1 MRAKSREFARALFFA
16 LHSSL
21 FDFEVRQMA
30 TISRRAGRV
39 SPSPTLAITA
49 KAKAMQAEGIDVV
62 NFAAGEP
69 DFDTPQHI
77 KDAAIRSLESGFTK
91 YTPTSGTPDL
101 KKAICEK
108 LARDNGLEYKPS
120 EVIVSLG
127 AKHSIYNAALA
138 VVDPG
143 DEVIIP
149 APYWVSY
156 PEIVGMAEGKP
167 VYIETDEATGF
178 TAPIEKLRAAV
189 TSKTR
194 MLILNSPSNP
204 TGGVYNR
211 KQITEIAELAVE
223 KGFYVLSDEVYEKII
238 YDGNEHVSIASLGDQ
253 IKKLT
258 ITING
263 FSKAFS
269 MTGWR
274 LGYAAATQDIVGAM
288 EAIQSHSASNL
299 VSFTQPAAVAALNGR
314 QDVVDTMVAEFDK
327 RRGYIVGRLNA
338 IDGISCS
345 MPGGA
350 FYVFPNVGSLYGK
363 PFDGKKIANSDD
375 FADYLLAE
383 ARAAVVAGSGFGA
396 DNYVRLSYAT
406 SMANIEKGLD
416 RIAEAVGKLV

>member
-1 MRAKSREFARALFFA
+1 
-16 LHSSL
+16 
-21 FDFEVRQMA
+21 MA
-30 TISRRAGRV
+30 VISRKAANV

-62 NFAAGEP
+62 NFGAGEP
-69 DFDTPQHI
+69 DFDTPQFV
-77 KDAAIRSLESGFTK
+77 KDAAVKSLQAGFTK

-108 LARDNGLEYKPS
+108 LQRENGLEYKPG

-127 AKHSIYNAALA
+127 AKHSIYNAVLA
-138 VVDPG
+138 TVDPG

-156 PEIVGMAEGKP
+156 PEIVGMADGKC
-167 VYIETDEATGF
+167 VYIETDESTGF
-178 TAPIEKLRAAV
+178 TVPIDELRAAV
-189 TSKTR
+189 TPKTK

-204 TGGVYNR
+204 TGGVYDR
-211 KQITEIAELAVE
+211 EQIQRIADLAVE
-223 KGFYVLSDEVYEKII
+223 KGFYVLSDEIYEKII
-238 YDGNEHVSIASLGDQ
+238 YDGREHVSIGALGED

-274 LGYAAATQDIVGAM
+274 LGYAAAEKPIVEAM

-299 VSFTQPAAVAALNGR
+299 VSFTQPAAVAALNGPAE
-314 QDVVDTMVAEFDK
+314 VVQEMVTEFDK
-327 RRGYIVGRLNA
+327 RRKYIVDRLNG
-338 IDGISCS
+338 IPGISCA

-350 FYVFPNVGSLYGK
+350 FYVFPNVSGLYGK
-363 PFDGKKIANSDD
+363 SFDGKKITTSDE
-375 FADYLLAE
+375 FADFLLAT
-383 ARAAVVAGSGFGA
+383 ANVAAVAGSGFGA
-396 DNYVRLSYAT
+396 DNYIRLSYAT
-406 SMANIEKGLD
+406 SMANIEKGIV
-416 RIAEAVGKLV
+416 RIAEAVSKLSC

>member
-1 MRAKSREFARALFFA
+1 VATVSTRARN
-16 LHSSL
+16 
-21 FDFEVRQMA
+21 
-30 TISRRAGRV
+30 V

-49 KAKAMQAEGIDVV
+49 KAKAMQAEGIDVI
-62 NFAAGEP
+62 NFGAGEP

-77 KDAAIRSLESGFTK
+77 KDAAARSLQSGFTK

-108 LARDNGLEYKPS
+108 LARENGLEYKPN

-127 AKHSIYNAALA
+127 AKHSIYNAVLA
-138 VVDPG
+138 TVDAG
-143 DEVIIP
+143 EEVIIP

-156 PEIVGMAEGKP
+156 PEIVGLADGKS
-167 VYIETDEATGF
+167 VYIETDESTGF
-178 TAPIEKLRAAV
+178 TVPIDRLRAAV
-189 TSKTR
+189 TPKTR

-204 TGGVYNR
+204 TGGIYDR
-211 KQITEIAELAVE
+211 KQIEQIAELAVE
-223 KGFYVLSDEVYEKII
+223 KGFYVLSDEIYEKII
-238 YDGNEHVSIASLGDQ
+238 YDGNEHVSIASLGDD

-274 LGYAAATQDIVGAM
+274 LGYAAAEKDIVGAM

-299 VSFTQPAAVAALNGR
+299 VSFTQPAAVAALNGP
-314 QDVVDTMVAEFDK
+314 QEVVDNMVAEFDK
-327 RRGYIVGRLNA
+327 RRKYIVGRLNS
-338 IDGISCS
+338 IDGITCA

-350 FYVFPNVGSLYGK
+350 FYVFPNVGKLYGK
-363 PFDGKKIANSDD
+363 NFDGKKITTSDE
-375 FADYLLAE
+375 FADFLLAE
-383 ARAAVVAGSGFGA
+383 AKVAVVAGSGFGA

-416 RIAEAVGKLV
+416 RIAEAVGKLA